1 LNENVLQMISNGVT
15 FSFVLS
21 HDLIVIDEGKHNLP

>member
-1 LNENVLQMISNGVT
+1 MQMISNGVI

>member
-1 LNENVLQMISNGVT
+1 LISGVI

-21 HDLIVIDEGKHNLP
+21 AIDSYFSIDKSNCCFKSAC